1 MTQEI
6 YDSFCEDLQKRG
18 YKKYPAPSRGD
29 YAWFKG
35 FGESD
40 YEEDRRNYQICFE
53 VYDFRKYADREPYFR
68 TNPYGVEPM
77 VLISRTIDERVDLHL
92 SHTKVEDNNIDEIE
106 RLAESFFNWVEK
118 EVEL

>member
-1 MTQEI
+1 MTQKS

-18 YKKYPAPSRGD
+18 YKIYPAPNRGD
-29 YAWFKG
+29 YAWFKS
-35 FGESD
+35 FGRSD
-40 YEEDRRNYQICFE
+40 YEENRCNYQICFE
-53 VYDFRKYADREPYFR
+53 VYNFGKYAYQEPCFR
-68 TNPYGVEPM
+68 INPYSIEPM

-92 SHTKVEDNNIDEIE
+92 SHTKVENNNIDEIE

>member
-1 MTQEI
+1 MTKEV

-18 YKKYPAPSRGD
+18 YKKYPAPNRGD

-68 TNPYGVEPM
+68 TNPYGIEPR
-77 VLISRTIDERVDLHL
+77 VLVSRTINERMDLTLASSSVKEVGVDR
-92 SHTKVEDNNIDEIE
+92 IE
-106 RLAESFFNWVEK
+106 QLAESFFWWVEK
-118 EVEL
+118 EVKL